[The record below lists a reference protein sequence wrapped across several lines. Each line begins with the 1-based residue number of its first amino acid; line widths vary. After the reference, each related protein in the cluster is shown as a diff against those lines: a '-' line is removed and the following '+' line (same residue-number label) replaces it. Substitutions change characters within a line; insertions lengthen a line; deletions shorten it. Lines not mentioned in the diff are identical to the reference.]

1 MSAFLAMDGYAAF
14 VWPAYGLTLLGVG
27 GLVLWTLL
35 ARRAAAA
42 RLARLQA
49 LETAAL
55 ETGATET
62 SATEIDA

>member
-1 MSAFLAMDGYAAF
+1 MDGYGAF

-27 GLVLWTLL
+27 GLVLWTLQ

-49 LETAAL
+49 LDAL
-55 ETGATET
+55 AE
-62 SATEIDA
+62 DALAQDGGP

>member
-1 MSAFLAMDGYAAF
+1 VSAFLAMDGYGAF

-27 GLVLWTLL
+27 GLVLWTLQ

-49 LETAAL
+49 LETAA
-55 ETGATET
+55 TQTTATEM
-62 SATEIDA
+62 DA